1 MEQFVS
7 PGKVVASAGAFIFGG
22 IAFNLLLHPL
32 GSHEM
37 MGFLLFLVVGAVLY
51 YGLLTLHRINRMI
64 TMALLG
70 LIGIGSMVTAVYLLL
85 HPVAH

>member
-22 IAFNLLLHPL
+22 IALNLLLHPL

-51 YGLLTLHRINRMI
+51 YGLLALHRINRMI

>member
-1 MEQFVS
+1 MEQYVS

-22 IAFNLLLHPL
+22 IALNLLLHPL

-51 YGLLTLHRINRMI
+51 YGRLTLHRINRII
-64 TMALLG
+64 TMTLLG

>member
-7 PGKVVASAGAFIFGG
+7 PGKVVASVGAFIFGG
-22 IAFNLLLHPL
+22 VALNLLLHPL

-51 YGLLTLHRINRMI
+51 YGLLALHRVNRMI
-64 TMALLG
+64 TMVLLG

>member
-1 MEQFVS
+1 
-7 PGKVVASAGAFIFGG
+7 
-22 IAFNLLLHPL
+22 
-32 GSHEM
+32 M
-37 MGFLLFLVVGAVLY
+37 MGFLLFLITGAVLY
-51 YGLLTLHRINRMI
+51 YGLLALHRINRMI